1 MNQPQKRLRSLNARR
16 NVNLDRSVND
26 LYFFYTNLTND
37 LVVGDRLSEI
47 QHYIV
52 TEKKDNEAVLR
63 NERGFEYRAQA
74 SIIEEGMDSANQF
87 TQTQRI
93 SRTALVG
100 ILESTAGCVFTVN
113 FNKQP
118 TAEGNLERL
127 NKAMEN
133 NFETLKNPA
142 ARAELAANLIL
153 GEDRTIRGVL
163 DRTEQK
169 LGRTRVFDQDVP
181 DENNQR
187 LVDHRTVNWM
197 IYKNI
202 KYIVQ

>member
-1 MNQPQKRLRSLNARR
+1 MKQKRLLNPSARR
-16 NVNLDRSVND
+16 NVNFVRSVSRP
-26 LYFFYTNLTND
+26 LFFFFTRRLTW

-52 TEKKDNEAVLR
+52 TEKNENEAVLR

-87 TQTQRI
+87 EQTQRI

-113 FNKQP
+113 FNKQA
-118 TAEGNLERL
+118 TAEGNLTRL
-127 NKAMEN
+127 TEAMEN
-133 NFETLKNPA
+133 DFELLKNPKS
-142 ARAELAANLIL
+142 RAELAASLMI

-169 LGRTRVFDQDVP
+169 MGRTRVFDQDVA
-181 DENNQR
+181 DGNNQR
-187 LVDHRTVNWM
+187 LVDHRTINWM

-202 KYIVQ
+202 KYVVQ